1 MHFQA
6 YLLEGIVRWNAAR
19 TIAAIDSNS
28 RNLRSFNQKLSK
40 KLQNLQL
47 EVFQKPKDLAFQQAA
62 AYTDE
67 LFGIKYLY
75 GNWIDWNPG
84 NKPRYGNRRRA
95 WRRGCPDNWC
105 SWWRYFWTLNS
116 MLLASSF
123 ISAESEDAHFD
134 SSDSDNDN
142 KFSYFKSIG
151 GGTK

>member
-19 TIAAIDSNS
+19 TIAAIDSNG

-67 LFGIKYLY
+67 LFGMKNIYTEIGLTEIL
-75 GNWIDWNPG
+75 GINLDTEIEEGLED
-84 NKPRYGNRRRA
+84 
-95 WRRGCPDNWC
+95 
-105 SWWRYFWTLNS
+105 
-116 MLLASSF
+116 
-123 ISAESEDAHFD
+123 EDALITGAPDEDILDPELYAARQLLHF
-134 SSDSDNDN
+134 
-142 KFSYFKSIG
+142 G
-151 GGTK
+151 

>member
-19 TIAAIDSNS
+19 TIAAIDSNG

-67 LFGIKYLY
+67 LFGMKNIYTEIGLTEIL
-75 GNWIDWNPG
+75 GINLDTEIEEGLED
-84 NKPRYGNRRRA
+84 
-95 WRRGCPDNWC
+95 
-105 SWWRYFWTLNS
+105 
-116 MLLASSF
+116 
-123 ISAESEDAHFD
+123 EDALITGAPDEDIF
-134 SSDSDNDN
+134 
-142 KFSYFKSIG
+142 G
-151 GGTK
+151 P